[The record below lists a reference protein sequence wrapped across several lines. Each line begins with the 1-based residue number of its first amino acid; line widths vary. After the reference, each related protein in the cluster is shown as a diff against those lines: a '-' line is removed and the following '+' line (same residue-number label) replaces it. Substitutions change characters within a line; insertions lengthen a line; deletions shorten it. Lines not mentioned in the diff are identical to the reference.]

1 MARRGC
7 RIVHGSNTGQPH
19 LCCCAHILLSRI
31 EIRCALVLTHI
42 LLSMGCCW
50 ACAVWHSMLHT
61 SHATVL
67 CACRRASYMPSCL
80 ASSHAWV
87 PAGMGGVLSHLRGY
101 MFPGLALLRCTAY
114 PGTSSACTASCRFSS
129 ICARYGARL
138 CTTGRRRAVHYR
150 QEQGMP
156 THRDAWMEVS
166 RDEGQEL
173 MWYAG
178 ELIEV
183 AAACC
188 LLLWRAA

>member
-1 MARRGC
+1 M
-7 RIVHGSNTGQPH
+7 
-19 LCCCAHILLSRI
+19 
-31 EIRCALVLTHI
+31 
-42 LLSMGCCW
+42 
-50 ACAVWHSMLHT
+50 
-61 SHATVL
+61 
-67 CACRRASYMPSCL
+67 
-80 ASSHAWV
+80 
-87 PAGMGGVLSHLRGY
+87 
-101 MFPGLALLRCTAY
+101 
-114 PGTSSACTASCRFSS
+114 
-129 ICARYGARL
+129 
-138 CTTGRRRAVHYR
+138 HYR